1 MCRFHKEGFGIVIYL
16 LRLFESLKKTLE
28 ECHIFILIFLI
39 FSASFSSFDIF
50 PKRTYCLA
58 HLTVTFFFGGGSF
71 SANIFLSM
79 FCMSTISVP
88 NIAFGSNLVKR
99 DILNYLY

>member
-58 HLTVTFFFGGGSF
+58 HLTVTFFFGGGGEFQCKYF
-71 SANIFLSM
+71 SLHVLYEHY
-79 FCMSTISVP
+79 ISPKYCVWQ
-88 NIAFGSNLVKR
+88 
-99 DILNYLY
+99 

>member
-58 HLTVTFFFGGGSF
+58 HLTVTFFGGGSF

-79 FCMSTISVP
+79 FCMSAISPKYCVWQ
-88 NIAFGSNLVKR
+88 
-99 DILNYLY
+99 

>member
-16 LRLFESLKKTLE
+16 LQLFESLKKPLE

-39 FSASFSSFDIF
+39 FSTSFSSFDIF

-58 HLTVTFFFGGGSF
+58 HLTVTFLGGSF
-71 SANIFLSM
+71 SANISLHVLYESQMLRLAVTLSRET
-79 FCMSTISVP
+79 F
-88 NIAFGSNLVKR
+88 
-99 DILNYLY
+99 

>member
-58 HLTVTFFFGGGSF
+58 HLTVTFFWGGEFQCKYF
-71 SANIFLSM
+71 SLHVLYERYQSQILRLAVTLSRET
-79 FCMSTISVP
+79 F
-88 NIAFGSNLVKR
+88 
-99 DILNYLY
+99 